1 MRVLKLFGGLS
12 IDGEEGV
19 LTGAR
24 AQRRRLALLALL
36 AGLHPHAISRDKVIG
51 HLWPERDEDHAR
63 NLLNQAVHALRRVL
77 GAEAIVS
84 RGQGLRLNPA
94 SVSSDVAEFERAL
107 AAGELERA
115 VDLYAGPF
123 LDGFFLHGAAEF
135 DSWVEAERDRLH
147 RAYLDALEELGQRAS
162 ARDDLEGAVGW
173 WRRMSTLDP
182 CNSRVTLRLMTA
194 LEASGDRAAA
204 LEQARIHARQLREK
218 FGAEPDSAVVSF
230 AERIRTGLPGLEAH
244 PAPAMPA
251 KGWPALTVGRS
262 QSGSE
267 AVVLELPLVGREPEW
282 QQLQAAWQGA
292 VRGRAALVLVTGE
305 AGIGKTRLAEELL
318 DWTARQGIA
327 SARTRCYAAE
337 GRLAYGPITELLR
350 GSALR
355 VALRRLDLQSRA
367 ELARVLPELLAES
380 PALASPPAP
389 PLTEGWQ
396 RRRLFDAMVQAVLAA
411 PEPLL
416 LLLDDLQWCDQE
428 TLEWISHLL
437 HVAPAA
443 RLMLIGTVRDEE
455 LTPDHSLNT
464 LRLDLRRAERLHEIV
479 LRPLDRDQT
488 AVLARCMVEVALTLD
503 QAARLYRATEGNPL
517 FVVESLRAGWL
528 EATERRDQSAPAA
541 LLSEEERGP
550 LPPKVQAVISYRLAR
565 LSSPARELA
574 DLAAT
579 VGRHFTLDV
588 LSRATEYEES
598 AVVRA
603 LDELWR
609 RRIVREHGVD
619 AYDFTHDRLREAA
632 YAEISPARRRLLHR
646 RVAEALEAV
655 HGANLEPVSG
665 QLAAHCEL
673 AGLREKAVRYRGLAA
688 EVAQRSYAHEEAIQH
703 LTRALQLLK
712 ALPQDGSRDEY
723 EVGLQSALGRSLA
736 ETRGWAAPEVGP
748 AYSRARA
755 LLERNPEPTQLREVL
770 WGLQA
775 FHMVRAELRKAREI
789 GHLLLHHAE
798 NLNDQAMAM
807 TGQFVLGDSRSFL
820 GELVEARDHL
830 EQVIV
835 AFDPRR
841 HSPVTGL
848 GSLTGVFSLS
858 CVSHAPWLL
867 GYPEQSLNRCRQALA
882 LADELAH
889 PLGRAAALDL
899 AAILHQFRGEPE
911 AARERAEEA
920 LPVCETYGIAY
931 YRAWAVILLGWT
943 EAMEGELDRGTQQIQ
958 QGLED
963 LLATGAELRWPYYLS
978 LLADAH
984 ARAGRLEEALAT
996 LSEALRIANRN
1007 EEHWWEPELHR
1018 LTGELLWRRGDQVE
1032 AERCFLCALDLARV
1046 QQARAMEVRAAS
1058 SLGRFWRDQ
1067 DRGGEAHLLL
1077 KRICDG
1083 YREGAE
1089 SPDLKT
1095 AVALL
1100 AETA

>member
-19 LTGAR
+19 LTGAG

-36 AGLHPHAISRDKVIG
+36 AGSHPHAISRNKLIG
-51 HLWPERDEDHAR
+51 YLWPERDEDHAR

-84 RGQGLRLNPA
+84 RGHDLWLNPT
-94 SVSSDVAEFERAL
+94 SVTSDVAELERAL

-115 VDLYAGPF
+115 VGLHVGPF
-123 LDGFFLHGAAEF
+123 LDGFFLHGAPEF
-135 DSWVEAERDRLH
+135 ESWVEAERDRLH
-147 RAYLDALEELGQRAS
+147 RTYLDTLEELAERAS
-162 ARDDLEGAVGW
+162 ARDDLDGAVGW
-173 WRRMSTLDP
+173 WRRLCTLDP

-194 LEASGDRAAA
+194 LEASGDRAGA
-204 LEQARIHARQLREK
+204 LEQARSHARQLREK

-230 AERIRTGLPGLEAH
+230 AERIRTGLEAH
-244 PAPAMPA
+244 PASAIPA
-251 KGWPALTVGRS
+251 KGWSALTVGRS
-262 QSGSE
+262 HSGSE

-282 QQLQAAWQGA
+282 QQLQAAWQRA
-292 VRGRAALVLVTGE
+292 VRGRAGLVLVTGE

-337 GRLAYGPITELLR
+337 GRLAYGPVTELLCS
-350 GSALR
+350 SALR
-355 VALRRLDLQSRA
+355 VALRRVDLQSRG

-380 PALASPPAP
+380 PDLASPPA

-396 RRRLFDAMVQAVLAA
+396 RRRLFDAMVRAVLAA
-411 PEPLL
+411 PAPLL

-464 LRLDLRRAERLHEIV
+464 LRLDLRRADRLHEIV
-479 LRPLDRDQT
+479 LKPLDYDQT
-488 AVLARCMVEVALTLD
+488 ADLARRMVEVALTVD

-528 EATERRDQSAPAA
+528 EPTERRDQSAPAA
-541 LLSEEERGP
+541 LLSEGERGP
-550 LPPKVQAVISYRLAR
+550 LPPKVQAVIGYRLAR

-574 DLAAT
+574 ELAAT

-588 LSRATEYEES
+588 LSRAGEYEES

-619 AYDFTHDRLREAA
+619 AFDFTHDRLREAA

-646 RVAEALEAV
+646 RVADALEGV

-673 AGLREKAVRYRGLAA
+673 AGLREKAVGYRRLAA
-688 EVAQRSYAHEEAIQH
+688 EVAQRGYAHEEAIHH

-712 ALPQDGSRDEY
+712 ALPQDGSRDEL
-723 EVGLQSALGRSLA
+723 EVGLQSALGCSLA
-736 ETRGWAAPEVGP
+736 ETRGWAAAEVGP
-748 AYSRARA
+748 AYSRALA
-755 LLERNPEPTQLREVL
+755 LLERNPEPTELREVL

-775 FHMVRAELRKAREI
+775 FHVVRAELRKAREI
-789 GHLLLHHAE
+789 GHLLLHHAG
-798 NLNDQAMAM
+798 NLDDQAMAV
-807 TGQFVLGDSRSFL
+807 TGQFVLGISRSYL

-830 EQVIV
+830 EHVIV

-848 GSLTGVFSLS
+848 GSLTGVFSLA
-858 CVSHAPWLL
+858 CVSHNLWLL
-867 GYPEQSLNRCRQALA
+867 GYQEQSLSRSREALA

-889 PLGRAAALDL
+889 PFGRAAALDL
-899 AAILHQFRGEPE
+899 AAMLHQFRGEPE
-911 AARERAEEA
+911 VARERAEEA
-920 LPVCETYGIAY
+920 LLVCEAYGIAY
-931 YRAWAVILLGWT
+931 YRAWAVMLLGWT
-943 EAMEGELDRGTQQIQ
+943 EVMQGQLDRGTQRIQ

-963 LLATGAELRWPYYLS
+963 MLATGAKLRWPYYLS

-984 ARAGRLEEALAT
+984 ARAGRVEEALAT

-1007 EEHWWEPELHR
+1007 EERWWEPELHR
-1018 LTGELLWRRGDQVE
+1018 LTGELLLRRGDQVE

-1046 QQARAMEVRAAS
+1046 QQARAAEVRAAS

-1067 DRGGEAHLLL
+1067 GRSGEAHLLL
-1077 KRICDG
+1077 KRICDE

>member
-19 LTGAR
+19 LTGAG

-36 AGLHPHAISRDKVIG
+36 AGSHPHAISRDKLIG
-51 HLWPERDEDHAR
+51 YLWPEREEDHAR

-77 GAEAIVS
+77 GAEAVVS
-84 RGQGLRLNPA
+84 RGQDLWLNPA
-94 SVSSDVAEFERAL
+94 AVSSDVAEFERAF

-115 VDLYAGPF
+115 VGLYAGPF
-123 LDGFFLHGAAEF
+123 LDGFFLHGAPEF
-135 DSWVEAERDRLH
+135 ESWVEAERDRLH
-147 RAYLDALEELGQRAS
+147 RTYLDGLEELAERAS
-162 ARDDLEGAVGW
+162 ARDDLDGAVGW
-173 WRRMSTLDP
+173 GRRLSTLNP

-194 LEASGDRAAA
+194 LEASGDRAGA
-204 LEQARIHARQLREK
+204 LEQARLHARQLREK

-230 AERIRTGLPGLEAH
+230 AERIRTGLEAH
-244 PAPAMPA
+244 PAPAIPA
-251 KGWPALTVGRS
+251 KGRPALTVGRS
-262 QSGSE
+262 HSGSE

-292 VRGRAALVLVTGE
+292 VRGRAGLVLVTGE

-350 GSALR
+350 SSALR
-355 VALRRLDLQSRA
+355 VAMRRLDLQSSA

-380 PALASPPAP
+380 PDLASPTAP

-396 RRRLFDAMVQAVLAA
+396 RRRLFDAMVRAVLAA

-428 TLEWISHLL
+428 TLEWIPHLL
-437 HVAPAA
+437 HVTPAA
-443 RLMLIGTVRDEE
+443 RLLLIGTVRDEE

-464 LRLDLRRAERLHEIV
+464 LRLDLRRSERLQEIV
-479 LRPLDRDQT
+479 LRPLDCDQT
-488 AVLARCMVEVALTLD
+488 AALARCMVEVALTLD
-503 QAARLYRATEGNPL
+503 QAARLYRATEGSPL

-541 LLSEEERGP
+541 LLSEGERGP

-588 LSRATEYEES
+588 LSRATEHEES

-646 RVAEALEAV
+646 RVAEALETV

-673 AGLREKAVRYRGLAA
+673 AGLQEKAVRYRRLAA
-688 EVAQRSYAHEEAIQH
+688 EVAQRGYAHEEAIHH

-723 EVGLQSALGRSLA
+723 EVGLQCALGRSLA
-736 ETRGWAAPEVGP
+736 ETRGWAAPEGGP

-775 FHMVRAELRKAREI
+775 FHVVRAELRKAREI
-789 GHLLLHHAE
+789 GHLLLHHARNPE
-798 NLNDQAMAM
+798 DEAMVMA
-807 TGQFVLGDSRSFL
+807 GQFVLGVSRGFL

-835 AFDPRR
+835 GFDPRR
-841 HSPVTGL
+841 HSLVTGV
-848 GSLTGVFSLS
+848 GALTGVMSLG
-858 CVSHAPWLL
+858 CVSHALWLL
-867 GYPEQSLNRCRQALA
+867 GYQEQSLSRCRQALA

-889 PLGRAAALDL
+889 PFGRAAALDF
-899 AAILHQFRGEPE
+899 AAMLHQFRGEPE
-911 AARERAEEA
+911 SARERAEEA
-920 LPVCETYGIAY
+920 LAVCETYGIAY

-943 EAMEGELDRGTQQIQ
+943 EVIEGELDRGTQRIQ
-958 QGLED
+958 RGLED

-1007 EEHWWEPELHR
+1007 DERWWEPELHR
-1018 LTGELLWRRGDQVE
+1018 LTGELLWRAGDHVE

-1046 QQARAMEVRAAS
+1046 QQARAAEVRAAS
-1058 SLGRFWRDQ
+1058 SLGRCWRDQ
-1067 DRGGEAHLLL
+1067 GRGGEAHLLL
-1077 KRICDG
+1077 KRICDE